1 MAIGFYFRFDSMQ
14 RLIGKIPLV
23 LLVVLC
29 LTLGLAPFTPEPHL
43 WEKLKML
50 ANGALQQPLDIF
62 DLLLHGAPWL
72 LLIIKLY
79 FTMTA
84 SDQRA

>member
-1 MAIGFYFRFDSMQ
+1 MSTIRNILN
-14 RLIGKIPLV
+14 RIPLSI
-23 LLVVLC
+23 LIVLC

-50 ANGALQQPLDIF
+50 ASGELVKPIDIF

-72 LLIIKLY
+72 LLIIKLL
-79 FTMTA
+79 
-84 SDQRA
+84 SLSKNKSKD